1 MLDPL
6 GYIGKEAPLKH
17 YKEYKRLEKTL
28 LKKEFNNSAI
38 NLHNPP
44 KEIVAFESP
53 SVSLLEKSEALKVLP
68 LCFGLIKSK
77 GDAAV
82 LNLTNYNLGDRYI
95 IALAA
100 GLKKAKAIEKC
111 LLGANRITDL
121 GLSEIVRAIS
131 ADVLILDLSNNKITQ
146 VDKRLLEMIIE
157 SEYKLQGI
165 NLANNLLKIT
175 AADSIFRNV
184 RYSKHVKRLNLSKNK
199 LGLACLDSLAEMI

>member
-1 MLDPL
+1 MDPL
-6 GYIGKEAPLKH
+6 GYIGKEAPLKY

-28 LKKEFNNSAI
+28 LKKEFNNSSAV

-44 KEIVAFESP
+44 KEIAAYESP

-77 GDAAV
+77 GDATI

-121 GLSEIVRAIS
+121 GLS
-131 ADVLILDLSNNKITQ
+131 
-146 VDKRLLEMIIE
+146 
-157 SEYKLQGI
+157 
-165 NLANNLLKIT
+165 
-175 AADSIFRNV
+175 
-184 RYSKHVKRLNLSKNK
+184 
-199 LGLACLDSLAEMI
+199 